1 MIDFRDEAG
10 AAWEMLK
17 ATLAEWNKDN
27 TTRLAAALA
36 YYTIFAVAPLLII
49 GIAIAGQVLGREA
62 VQGQIVNEI
71 GAYMNDRATAEWVQT
86 TIKNA
91 SAPKAN
97 LFATIVSVIVLLYGA
112 TGVFSELKSALNEIW
127 DAPAKPVSGI
137 RDLLIDRLF
146 ALLVV
151 ILSGLLLLASLIVNT
166 FLNLATKWI
175 DLYWP
180 GFGII
185 SQITNFSFFFAMT
198 LIVFAL
204 IYKFLPDIRIAWRD
218 VWIGAT
224 ATALLFSL
232 GRLLISLYLS
242 YSAVESTYGVA
253 GSLIVLLLW
262 IYYSAQIFFLG
273 AEFTQVYGRTKGSR
287 LREHELLEGSETPVT
302 DQVSESPSPPLN
314 TPHPVTKRR
323 RNFTQPIFDLATA
336 VGVIGAISV
345 LSLLRHPFRHLRK

>member
-1 MIDFRDEAG
+1 MIDFRDEKN

-49 GIAIAGQVLGREA
+49 GITIAGQVLGREA

-71 GAYMNDRATAEWVQT
+71 GAYINDRETATLVQT
-86 TIKNA
+86 IIKNA
-91 SAPKAN
+91 SVPKDN
-97 LFATIVSVIVLLYGA
+97 LFATVISIIALLYGA

-127 DAPAKPVSGI
+127 DAPTKPVSGI
-137 RDLLIDRLF
+137 RDLLVDRFF
-146 ALLVV
+146 ALIVV
-151 ILSGLLLLASLIVNT
+151 ILSGLLLLASLVVNT

-180 GFGII
+180 GFGMI
-185 SQITNFSFFFAMT
+185 SQITNFGFFFAVT

-204 IYKFLPDIRIAWRD
+204 IYKFLPDIHLAWRD

-224 ATALLFSL
+224 ATALLFSI
-232 GRLLISLYLS
+232 GRVLISLYLS
-242 YSAVESTYGVA
+242 YSTIQSTYGVA

-273 AEFTQVYGRTKGSR
+273 AEFTQVYGRTKGTR
-287 LREHELLEGSETPVT
+287 VREHELLEEDETSTAKDTAPA
-302 DQVSESPSPPLN
+302 SPPLN
-314 TPHPVTKRR
+314 EPNPHVKR
-323 RNFTQPIFDLATA
+323 RNFTRPVLDLTTA
-336 VGVIGAISV
+336 IGVIGALSV
-345 LSLLRHPFRHLRK
+345 LSLLRYPLRRLRK